1 MRLSPVT
8 TAVVFSSVD
17 PASMLIWFAVVA
29 PVLVAEV
36 FRSPMIDYRLVAL
49 GAVLPL
55 TEVVVGPNVLHTLLG
70 AVLAMTVVMVA
81 TQQRR
86 LLRRR
91 LLGVPIG
98 MFMHLILDGS
108 WTRSELFWWPAF
120 GFDFGQSGLPE
131 FDRPIVVGLLLE
143 LVGVGVGWWAIRRY
157 ELTDPVKR
165 ERLVKT
171 GQLDRSVLS

>member
-1 MRLSPVT
+1 L
-8 TAVVFSSVD
+8 
-17 PASMLIWFAVVA
+17 LIWFLVLA

-49 GAVLPL
+49 GAALPL
-55 TEVVVGPNVLHTLLG
+55 AEVVVGVNVLHTLVG
-70 AVLAMTVVMVA
+70 AVVLMTVVMLT
-81 TQQRR
+81 TQKRR

-98 MFMHLILDGS
+98 LFVHLVLDGS

-120 GFDFGQSGLPE
+120 GADFGPSRLPE
-131 FDRPIVVGLLLE
+131 FDRPLV
-143 LVGVGVGWWAIRRY
+143 VGVGLEMLGIAAAAWAYRRY
-157 ELTDPVKR
+157 DLSDPTKR
-165 ERLVKT
+165 SRLIQT

>member
-1 MRLSPVT
+1 
-8 TAVVFSSVD
+8 
-17 PASMLIWFAVVA
+17 MLIWFLVLA

-55 TEVVVGPNVLHTLLG
+55 VEVFIGVNVLHTLLG
-70 AVLAMTVVMVA
+70 AVVMMAVVMLT
-81 TQQRR
+81 TQKRR

-98 MFMHLILDGS
+98 LFVHQVLDAS
-108 WTRSELFWWPAF
+108 WTRAELFWWPAF
-120 GFDFGQSGLPE
+120 GLDFGPSTLPE
-131 FDRPIVVGLLLE
+131 FDRPLAIGLLLE
-143 LVGVGVGWWAIRRY
+143 ILGIATAVWAYRRY
-157 ELTDPVKR
+157 DLADPNKR
-165 ERLVKT
+165 DRLIQT